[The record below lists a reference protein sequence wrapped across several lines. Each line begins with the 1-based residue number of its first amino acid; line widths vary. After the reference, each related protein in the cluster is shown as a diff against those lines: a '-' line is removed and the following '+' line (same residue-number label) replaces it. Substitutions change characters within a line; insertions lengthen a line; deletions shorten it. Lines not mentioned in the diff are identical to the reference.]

1 MLTTPVTS
9 YLVQVK
15 SAQGFLAPLTQ
26 CGQHTEVNECF
37 VPMSVFFEEKIGL
50 TAGENLANR
59 ITITGVN
66 QSGQGASSPFN
77 NNQVVELIGQ
87 TGDLGPLKGL
97 MVTANSVNL
106 IWQRSKNPGE
116 YTVYKRTNKLPSQII
131 KKLEGNTL

>member
-1 MLTTPVTS
+1 M
-9 YLVQVK
+9 QVK

-77 NNQVVELIGQ
+77 NNQVVELIG
-87 TGDLGPLKGL
+87 
-97 MVTANSVNL
+97 
-106 IWQRSKNPGE
+106 
-116 YTVYKRTNKLPSQII
+116 
-131 KKLEGNTL
+131 